1 MGNEQDEYHSA
12 IRRLKK
18 RWDYEDAERHSVERR
33 TQEKDYL
40 TRLDEVLRAVGASVE
55 IDPIWTHLGEQ
66 KLCRTVR
73 VKSAQPA
80 QQLSLALT
88 IRGVSIWYHDR
99 PYQFSQ
105 DTEALMRV
113 HP

>member
-40 TRLDEVLRAVGASVE
+40 TRLDEVLRALGASVE
-55 IDPIWTHLGEQ
+55 IDLYMDAPWRAKAVSHRESEISPARPTTLSCSHNSRSQHL
-66 KLCRTVR
+66 V
-73 VKSAQPA
+73 P
-80 QQLSLALT
+80 
-88 IRGVSIWYHDR
+88 
-99 PYQFSQ
+99 
-105 DTEALMRV
+105 
-113 HP
+113 